1 MPKNRS
7 MWMDTF
13 FFTTQSSNSNSA
25 AMAQK
30 FLALVISGEADLMVA
45 PKEAIDYYGS
55 QNMFSDLSKV
65 LPEDLFNYLKNQG
78 LLFEVTYTPT
88 EDEIEDGASEETYY
102 GGIRLDGIDYFSEKG
117 ITVDNMCA
125 AVFYSGDHQSMA
137 VDFLNM
143 VFGFEHTDTASETS
157 QSRGMI
163 PGHKMSQNPGPSRAG
178 TAVDPIYEKKFHGAF
193 CCSMKFFYPHKKFYP
208 KATSRI
214 IMITKPTANR
224 WYQCCCVPPRL
235 PRDQFFHNHIK
246 HGACGQKTKDRK
258 DRFDKGCQKDR
269 QHRGYRFYH
278 TGCHTV

>member
-1 MPKNRS
+1 MKGWRKMVNPFKGDKEKLAQMNFRQKVDYIWTYYKFWIIAIIIVIAFVVAFIQAHLAYNPNAMTILMCDSYCNDSETAYSS
-7 MWMDTF
+7 MNQEFSQFIGLDEDAKEPINVDDTF

-157 QSRGMI
+157 QSR
-163 PGHKMSQNPGPSRAG
+163 
-178 TAVDPIYEKKFHGAF
+178 E
-193 CCSMKFFYPHKKFYP
+193 
-208 KATSRI
+208 
-214 IMITKPTANR
+214 
-224 WYQCCCVPPRL
+224 
-235 PRDQFFHNHIK
+235 
-246 HGACGQKTKDRK
+246 
-258 DRFDKGCQKDR
+258 
-269 QHRGYRFYH
+269 
-278 TGCHTV
+278 